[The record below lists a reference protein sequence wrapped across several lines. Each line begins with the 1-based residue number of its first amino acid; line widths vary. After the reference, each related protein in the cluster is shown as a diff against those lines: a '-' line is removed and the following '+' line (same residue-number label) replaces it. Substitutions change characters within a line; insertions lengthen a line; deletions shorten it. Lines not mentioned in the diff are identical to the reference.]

1 MDFKTLPAKT
11 LYTMAHY
18 RWRYSR
24 SRNDFK
30 TYINNAWFL
39 TPVFKELTGK
49 NPRWGLATR
58 TLAGGWQN
66 NISAEDKPFAD
77 QSAEIMTKFCEM
89 TDAEVEGLLVS
100 RSTLDAAHYS
110 IRYKRSRLDPAV
122 EREFMEKCKGKKS
135 RMNALIIYCG
145 KWEIM
150 PENMTEITMI
160 AGFERGRRGRI
171 GSDFIKKLAENKR
184 KCKDLLVQIMSLE
197 GIDENEPITKILE
210 RL

>member
-1 MDFKTLPAKT
+1 MDFKTMPAKT
-11 LYTMAHY
+11 LYTIANY

-24 SRNDFK
+24 SNNLNAH
-30 TYINNAWFL
+30 INAAWFL

-49 NPRWGLATR
+49 TPRWGCD
-58 TLAGGWQN
+58 
-66 NISAEDKPFAD
+66 EDKEAKD
-77 QSAEIMTKFCEM
+77 QSAEIMRKFCEM

-100 RSTLDAAHYS
+100 RSTLDAANYS
-110 IRYKRSRLDPAV
+110 IRYKQSRLDPAV

-145 KWEIM
+145 KWDIM
-150 PENMTEITMI
+150 PENMTEITI
-160 AGFERGRRGRI
+160 VAGFEGGRRGRI

-184 KCKDLLVQIMSLE
+184 KCKDLLIQIMKFE
-197 GIDENEPITKILE
+197 EINENEPITKILE